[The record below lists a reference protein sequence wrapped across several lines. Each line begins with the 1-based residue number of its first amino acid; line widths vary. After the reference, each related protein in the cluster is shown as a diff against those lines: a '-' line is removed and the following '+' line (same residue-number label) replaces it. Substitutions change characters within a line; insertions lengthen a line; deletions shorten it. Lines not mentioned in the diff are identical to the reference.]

1 MPNGHSPTVR
11 RRRLAAELRRLREE
25 RGHTIEHV
33 ARELEMHPTTLSRIE
48 TGRRGILPRDLKPL
62 LEVYGIVGDQKEN
75 LLILAR
81 QARQRGWWQTYG
93 DLLPSEYST
102 LIGLEA
108 EAGEIRTYQHQVVP
122 GLLQTEDYARAVIRA
137 FRRTDTD
144 EEIEQRVRVRLE
156 RQARL
161 STDPAL
167 NLWVVLDE
175 AVLRRTVSGP
185 EVMRRQLQ
193 HLVEM
198 ARRPSVTLQVL
209 PFAAG
214 EHAAMTSPFVILRFP
229 EPLDPD
235 VVYLENHTG
244 GLYVEEPPDVT
255 RYTLVF
261 DHLGA
266 AALPPRESTAFIAQ
280 AAQDQP

>member
-25 RGHTIEHV
+25 RGRTIEHV

-81 QARQRGWWQTYG
+81 QARQRGWWQSYG

-108 EAGEIRTYQHQVVP
+108 EAGEIRTYQHQIVP

-185 EVMRRQLQ
+185 EVMRHQLQ

-198 ARRPSVTLQVL
+198 ARRRSVTLQVL

-266 AALPPRESTAFIAQ
+266 AALSPRESMAFIAQ
-280 AAQDQP
+280 AAQDLP